1 MRPLYTAQQFLCTH
15 AHLQQHIYPTAVDLP
30 AAETIEVDFIRP
42 SIEWERESKREREV
56 GEIYLLGGTRYINV
70 SASSTISDT
79 TGTTNYECFIA
90 AFFRDRAN
98 FTDFKVDR
106 QWKKEIDQYIY
117 RINVSWHDFIS
128 WLVPIFAWKAF
139 FSHPVMPSA
148 HLHSQCLYNLFL
160 ENLLTGICTLQFNEF
175 NYKPKWQFSFLFL
188 LLKYIHL
195 MYISFNH

>member
-42 SIEWERESKREREV
+42 SIEREREREV

-90 AFFRDRAN
+90 VFFGDRAN

-106 QWKKEIDQYIY
+106 AVKKGD
-117 RINVSWHDFIS
+117 R
-128 WLVPIFAWKAF
+128 P
-139 FSHPVMPSA
+139 
-148 HLHSQCLYNLFL
+148 
-160 ENLLTGICTLQFNEF
+160 
-175 NYKPKWQFSFLFL
+175 
-188 LLKYIHL
+188 IHL
-195 MYISFNH
+195 PNKRQLAWFYFMTGPHFCMKSLFFPSCHALNSSPFAMSI

>member
-90 AFFRDRAN
+90 AFFGDRAN

-106 QWKKEIDQYIY
+106 AVKKGD
-117 RINVSWHDFIS
+117 R
-128 WLVPIFAWKAF
+128 P
-139 FSHPVMPSA
+139 
-148 HLHSQCLYNLFL
+148 
-160 ENLLTGICTLQFNEF
+160 
-175 NYKPKWQFSFLFL
+175 
-188 LLKYIHL
+188 IHL
-195 MYISFNH
+195 PKKRQLAWFYFMTGPHFCMKSLFFPSCHALNSSPFAMSI

>member
-42 SIEWERESKREREV
+42 SIEREREREV

-90 AFFRDRAN
+90 AFFGDRAN

-106 QWKKEIDQYIY
+106 AVKKGD
-117 RINVSWHDFIS
+117 R
-128 WLVPIFAWKAF
+128 P
-139 FSHPVMPSA
+139 
-148 HLHSQCLYNLFL
+148 
-160 ENLLTGICTLQFNEF
+160 
-175 NYKPKWQFSFLFL
+175 
-188 LLKYIHL
+188 IHL
-195 MYISFNH
+195 PNKRQLAWFYFMTGPHFCMKSLFFPILSCLQLISIRNVYIICSWKIYLLVFVHYSSMNSITNLNGNFPFFFFFWNISIYISFNH

>member
-42 SIEWERESKREREV
+42 SIEWERERAREREV

-90 AFFRDRAN
+90 AFFGDRAN

-106 QWKKEIDQYIY
+106 AVKKGD
-117 RINVSWHDFIS
+117 R
-128 WLVPIFAWKAF
+128 P
-139 FSHPVMPSA
+139 
-148 HLHSQCLYNLFL
+148 
-160 ENLLTGICTLQFNEF
+160 
-175 NYKPKWQFSFLFL
+175 
-188 LLKYIHL
+188 IHL
-195 MYISFNH
+195 PNKRQLAWFYFMTGPHFCMKSLFSPSCHAFSSSPFAMSIKFVLGKFTYWYLYTTVQWIQLKT

>member
-42 SIEWERESKREREV
+42 SIEREREREV

-90 AFFRDRAN
+90 AFFGDRAN

-106 QWKKEIDQYIY
+106 AVKKGD
-117 RINVSWHDFIS
+117 R
-128 WLVPIFAWKAF
+128 PIHLPNKRQLAWFYFMTGPHFCMKSL

-195 MYISFNH
+195 DISFNH